1 MPIPPLADGFADFR
15 SDNTGSAA
23 PEIVAAIAAANGGT
37 AAGYGGDRWLEEV
50 QRRFA
55 EVFETPR
62 NAPPRVFPVA
72 TGTAANALSLA
83 ALTPSWGA
91 VYCSK
96 AAHIETSEAN
106 ATGFFSGGAKLAL
119 LDGEHGKIAPQALE
133 QALASAGVGLAHKSQ
148 PAALSLTQATDLG
161 AVYALDEIRALAAI
175 ARRYKLSVHMDGA
188 RLANALARLGC
199 SPAELTW
206 KAGVDVLSFG
216 VTKNGGLL
224 CDAIV
229 RSTPPWRSAWRSR
242 CAARGRPG
250 RRCASPPRSFWP
262 MSKTGCGSRT
272 RPLPTPPPS
281 ASPRASR
288 AYPASPFWR
297 RSKRT
302 RCSLPSTHLSWTG
315 WRKTA
320 SVFSTA
326 AKPSRASSAA
336 GIARSKRPAR

>member
-1 MPIPPLADGFADFR
+1 
-15 SDNTGSAA
+15 
-23 PEIVAAIAAANGGT
+23 VAAIAAANGGT

-229 RSTPPWRSAWRSR
+229 AFDPALAQRLAIALRRAGQTWSKMRFAAAQLLAYVEDGLWLKNAALANAAAQRIAAGVKGLPGVAFLAPVQANEVFLTLDPPVMDGLEKDGIGFFHRGQTL
-242 CAARGRPG
+242 ARFVCRWDCTEQETGALI
-250 RRCASPPRSFWP
+250 AS
-262 MSKTGCGSRT
+262 
-272 RPLPTPPPS
+272 L
-281 ASPRASR
+281 
-288 AYPASPFWR
+288 
-297 RSKRT
+297 KRHT
-302 RCSLPSTHLSWTG
+302 AL
-315 WRKTA
+315 KAA
-320 SVFSTA
+320 SV
-326 AKPSRASSAA
+326 
-336 GIARSKRPAR
+336 